1 MDTQWPCIGF
11 NKLPIATEM
20 PKDKDFRKQIKAP
33 FTIYADFLAFWYLK
47 STPVTKNS
55 KKKDRITNTSLHEP
69 CCYSYVVVWL
79 EGQSPTDTPVVEGK
93 MQSKCS
99 WMPSEGGTETL
110 GEATTTTT
118 TNFVTTLVTYIPTRR

>member
-55 KKKDRITNTSLHEP
+55 KKKKT
-69 CCYSYVVVWL
+69 
-79 EGQSPTDTPVVEGK
+79 GSPTQVFMSPAVIAMWLCGWRDKAPQTP
-93 MQSKCS
+93 QS
-99 WMPSEGGTETL
+99 
-110 GEATTTTT
+110 
-118 TNFVTTLVTYIPTRR
+118 